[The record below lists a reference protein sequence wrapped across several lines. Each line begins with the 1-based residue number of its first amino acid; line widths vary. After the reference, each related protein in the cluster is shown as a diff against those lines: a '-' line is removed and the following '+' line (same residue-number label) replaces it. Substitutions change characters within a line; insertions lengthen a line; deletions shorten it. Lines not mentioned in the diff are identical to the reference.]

1 MSEYIIFNT
10 NVDGYDRYVLF
21 LSFESLF
28 FYIRKIEI
36 LLAEGKREERIL
48 IEQLLITCNGTN
60 RYMSRVVSDGRLDFR
75 TA

>member
-36 LLAEGKREERIL
+36 VLAEGKREERIL
-48 IEQLLITCNGTN
+48 IEQLL
-60 RYMSRVVSDGRLDFR
+60 
-75 TA
+75 